1 MKKLWI
7 SFKVLLFF
15 FIFPISSHSIELSE
29 YGLNHNSFSELQELR
44 TIYAYGQ
51 DGKAV
56 LIDPEEPESLIKI
69 KEFSLNNNFL
79 SNEADT
85 VYQFCCDSKSSRTFI
100 IIGKINGA
108 EKKFKTLSI
117 KEAFNLDKQIKIK
130 NYLEFED
137 KKLFS
142 SLFIKNDK
150 YNLFQI
156 NSNEQEYQLFYNIPR
171 TFKDTIES
179 FSKDDLNEAETDSE
193 LSIVFTPSYTS
204 ITHTASRVSVFKVP
218 GMNSAIILDNKNNKI
233 IYTDENLKKIQYH
246 GDYGENVDVQNPSS
260 FLNPTL
266 LNFLP
271 TEFKKLLNKGREIN
285 SNYPLNF
292 TLNELIDLI
301 SNVETLNA
309 DNVSFAKQ
317 KESELQSIIQKN
329 QAELKAKE
337 DRIKAEEL
345 KASQLEEQKV
355 QEERQKILDKQAEEE
370 NQRMLAEYAAAD
382 AAEKRQKY
390 MQYGLIILLI
400 GGLIAFIFLT
410 NFLDNLQKFLKQIIN
425 KFKKKKAKNYLPD
438 DYGKKKSKQKKLLD
452 IWWAD
457 WANGYEKPLSATL
470 IATASYIVGL
480 IVTFK
485 ILQITEFEENTTIY
499 LYSIMFILFA
509 IPAFYLY
516 QLWSGIFFYH
526 CPKCKRIH
534 AGEVYS
540 SAHIGSQ
547 QRAKTYRVKDRRTI
561 RHGKYQNETTN
572 YTVESDETGIEQ
584 IDTYHNKAKCKLC
597 SHKWEYNS
605 STSTRVA

>member
-51 DGKAV
+51 DGKTV

-100 IIGKINGA
+100 YIGKINGA

-137 KKLFS
+137 KKLFI

-171 TFKDTIES
+171 TFKDTVES
-179 FSKDDLNEAETDSE
+179 FSNDDLNEAETDSE

-410 NFLDNLQKFLKQIIN
+410 NFLDNLQKFLKQIFS
-425 KFKKKKAKNYLPD
+425 KFKKKKVKSYLPD

>member
-15 FIFPISSHSIELSE
+15 LIFPISSHSIELSE

-51 DGKAV
+51 DGKTV

-108 EKKFKTLSI
+108 EEKFKTLSI
-117 KEAFNLDKQIKIK
+117 KEYFNLYKQIKIK

-156 NSNEQEYQLFYNIPR
+156 NSNKQEYQLFYNIPR

-179 FSKDDLNEAETDSE
+179 FSKVDFVDIAVTDSE
-193 LSIVFTPSYTS
+193 LSIVFTSSYTS

-355 QEERQKILDKQAEEE
+355 QEERQKILDQKAEEE

-382 AAEKRQKY
+382 AEEKRQKY
-390 MQYGLIILLI
+390 IQYGFIILLI

-410 NFLDNLQKFLKQIIN
+410 NFLDNLQKFLKQIFN
-425 KFKKKKAKNYLPD
+425 KFKKKKGKSYLPD
-438 DYGKKKSKQKKLLD
+438 DYGKKKSKQKKQLG

-470 IATASYIVGL
+470 IVTVSYIVGIYVFDKIFEISGL
-480 IVTFK
+480 NENDNAVIIGIILYCIPLYYLFK
-485 ILQITEFEENTTIY
+485 
-499 LYSIMFILFA
+499 
-509 IPAFYLY
+509 
-516 QLWSGIFFYH
+516 LWIGIIQYH